1 MPGKMSRYQLPQV
14 IDHLASNYVLGTL
27 TPIVRKRTETLR
39 QHYPAL
45 EQKICLWQEKLAPL
59 DEQTSEVA
67 PDLQSWLN
75 ISEQLATT
83 SAPATPVTKRSFWSD
98 WFGLG
103 FYRGA
108 TFASMMLVVMLLG
121 WQFNAET
128 PSAAGLSYI
137 AVMSDAKQQPQLV
150 AATYGETQLL
160 NIEVIDLPTV
170 ANNESL
176 ELWVTSK
183 TDGVARSLGVLPVAQ
198 KTYIKQLTVAE
209 WRLIKDSHSL
219 LLTKEEK
226 GGSPIGE
233 PTGDTIAQ
241 GRCVQVSAWKE
252 SDV

>member
-1 MPGKMSRYQLPQV
+1 MSGKINRYQLPQV
-14 IDHLASNYVLGTL
+14 IEHLASNYVLGTL
-27 TPIVRKRTETLR
+27 PPLVRKRTERLR

-45 EQKICLWQEKLAPL
+45 AQKIFLWQEKLAPL
-59 DEQTSEVA
+59 DEQTSEVT
-67 PDLQSWLN
+67 PDRQSWHN
-75 ISEQLATT
+75 ISEQLAGN
-83 SAPATPVTKRSFWSD
+83 APATPVTKHAFWSD
-98 WFGLG
+98 WFGLR

-108 TFASMMLVVMLLG
+108 TFASMMLVVVLLG
-121 WQFNAET
+121 WQFSTEA
-128 PSAAGLSYI
+128 PSPAGLSYI
-137 AVMSDAKQQPQLV
+137 AVMSDARQQPQLV

-160 NIEVIDLPTV
+160 NIEVLDLPTV
-170 ANNESL
+170 ASNESL

-198 KTYIKQLTVAE
+198 KTFSKQLTVAE

-233 PTGDTIAQ
+233 PMGDTIAQ